1 VVAGSSVPSKY
12 GGTGGDALA
21 TLSLPDV
28 VKFTFQMT
36 EFALSPVPPQ
46 LIAKVCDEFP
56 GRLPPPAA
64 LPEYAVK
71 GIVPLA
77 QVVTSG
83 LQHV

>member
-1 VVAGSSVPSKY
+1 
-12 GGTGGDALA
+12 
-21 TLSLPDV
+21 
-28 VKFTFQMT
+28 MT